1 MARMYDIDMGTYTD
15 SSVVTHG
22 QDILPDIMGN
32 WGQRATTLPDGT
44 FGFALFHSELR
55 FWLIFAERQQEIV
68 NAYDAADDSTKDAF
82 DALELD
88 EDDLINIQEVQAGFF
103 GVE

>member
-1 MARMYDIDMGTYTD
+1 MRMYDIDRDEYID
-15 SSVVTHG
+15 SSVICHG

-32 WGQRATTLPDGT
+32 WGNRATTLPDGS
-44 FGFALFHSELR
+44 FGFALFHSEVR

-68 NAYDAADDSTKDAF
+68 NAYDVADDDTQAAF